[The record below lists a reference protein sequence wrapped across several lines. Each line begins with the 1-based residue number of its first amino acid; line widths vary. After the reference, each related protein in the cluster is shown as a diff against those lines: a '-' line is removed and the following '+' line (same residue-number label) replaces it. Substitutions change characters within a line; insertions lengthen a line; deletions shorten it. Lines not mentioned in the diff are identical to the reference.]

1 MKKSNSFTILSYAVI
16 AVLLILYV
24 VPLILVLNVSLK
36 SYPEYLM
43 NPIGMVKDAQ
53 WSNYVSA
60 WTEGNFASYFLNS
73 VLYTGAATVLTIIVS
88 ILGAFPVARGT
99 SNGAGLSTCS
109 SCCRNFSRIRW
120 SPSIS

>member
-1 MKKSNSFTILSYAVI
+1 M
-16 AVLLILYV
+16 LLILYV

-60 WTEGNFASYFLNS
+60 WTEGNLPAIF
-73 VLYTGAATVLTIIVS
+73 
-88 ILGAFPVARGT
+88 
-99 SNGAGLSTCS
+99 
-109 SCCRNFSRIRW
+109 
-120 SPSIS
+120 